1 MNELA
6 RHVPGQM
13 QISQDASGSAAMA
26 KMRLAVS
33 LELTA
38 LEELLGVPGQD
49 GQDRFLNLLAFL
61 Q

>member
-6 RHVPGQM
+6 RHVPRQM

-49 GQDRFLNLLAFL
+49 GQDRFLI
-61 Q
+61 